1 MAASS
6 ASTAPFASAV
16 PTAMVSDEAAI
27 LQNITQEDCNLAI
40 WQRPV
45 PFDVTPLMIGAP
57 KDIRCEATRATL
69 PTVLRGAL
77 REAGFAASHLHD
89 AFVADAVLLAD
100 HFCAAL
106 RLARFEVRLE
116 VVTTDSCRKFHADYV
131 TARLI
136 TTYVGPGTDWLD
148 ADGANAVAQGAQPAR
163 INRMKAGDV
172 GLFKGR
178 HASLHPAIHRSPPIS
193 QSGERRLLMVLN
205 PVSAHAG

>member
-1 MAASS
+1 MAASR
-6 ASTAPFASAV
+6 APAAPFASAM
-16 PTAMVSDEAAI
+16 PTAMVSDEATI
-27 LQNITQEDCNLAI
+27 LQNIRNDDCNLAI
-40 WQRPV
+40 WQRPL
-45 PFDVTPLMIGAP
+45 PFDAAPLITGAP
-57 KDIRCEATRATL
+57 QDIRCEATPAALPDLLRA
-69 PTVLRGAL
+69 AL
-77 REAGFAASHLHD
+77 SEAGFAAELLHD
-89 AFVADAVLLAD
+89 AFVADAALLAD

-116 VVTTDSCRKFHADYV
+116 VITTDSCRKFHADYV

-148 ADGANAVAQGAQPAR
+148 ADGASAVARGAQPAR

-178 HASLHPAIHRSPPIS
+178 LASLHPAIHRSPPIS

-205 PVSAHAG
+205 PLSAHAD